1 MQPATADYEG
11 LALAALATVGVPAT
25 WETLGAAAGLTED
38 ASGYRWLAFRNT
50 LYQLVATGKVKR
62 DGGPTP
68 DALYSLASV
77 ADAR

>member
-1 MQPATADYEG
+1 MQPAAADYEG

-50 LYQLVATGKVKR
+50 LYQLVATGRVLR
-62 DGGPTP
+62 DRPAGP
-68 DALYSLASV
+68 DALYSLASL